1 VGTLGTDLRC
11 SARRAPHLLPAWRLS
26 ADNARHYSQRLG
38 LRIEVVIP
46 SVCPLKTPVK
56 NKKKSATF
64 KMADGLHSVRSRSRG
79 SVRSLDESA
88 QPPRPADGLHSVRS
102 RSRGSVRSLDES
114 AQPRRLRSKSQP
126 RVHAPSATA
135 GVRGRGRSLGAGDVR
150 PLTRRSCSRTPR
162 GSRSPPRRD
171 SPVAVERVYTYC
183 VPALPFS
190 ATVRGMHQHRAGE
203 RA

>member
-1 VGTLGTDLRC
+1 MGTLGTDLRC

-38 LRIEVVIP
+38 LRIEVVILQFDP
-46 SVCPLKTPVK
+46 LKHPLKT
-56 NKKKSATF
+56 KKKSATF
-64 KMADGLHSVRSRSRG
+64 KM
-79 SVRSLDESA
+79 
-88 QPPRPADGLHSVRS
+88 ADGLHSVRS